1 MMATVTVWKDS
12 KKRCNPH
19 ARYTSAEGTRY
30 TKAPPELY
38 EDTVA
43 ADAPADFDYDTY
55 TVQEIDDAPYVVF
68 TRKSDEQLAEV
79 RWNKLKAIRDD
90 LTENGGCLV
99 QGKWFHT
106 DVKSKQQQMA
116 LAMAAQHTAL
126 SVPWKT
132 MDGTFIEMTS
142 AIAGELFAAQMAREI
157 EIFGI
162 CQTKRT
168 DTTDVNTGWPDRYV
182 VA

>member
-1 MMATVTVWKDS
+1 MFIWKS
-12 KKRCNPH
+12 NQRRCNP
-19 ARYTSAEGTRY
+19 AAKYTSPDGTRY
-30 TKAPPELY
+30 TRVPADLY
-38 EDTVA
+38 EEI
-43 ADAPADFDYDTY
+43 ADPIPPADYSDETY
-55 TVQEIDDAPYVVF
+55 YRTEQDDAPYVVF

-90 LTENGGCLV
+90 LTENGGCFV

-168 DTTDVNTGWPDRYV
+168 DATDVNVGWPARYV
-182 VA
+182 AA